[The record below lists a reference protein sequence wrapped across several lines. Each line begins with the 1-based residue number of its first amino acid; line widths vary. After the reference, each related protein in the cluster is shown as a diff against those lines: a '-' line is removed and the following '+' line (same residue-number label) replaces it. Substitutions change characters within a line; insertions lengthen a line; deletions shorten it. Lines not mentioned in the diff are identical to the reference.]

1 MMTPKTSKSKKSSS
15 GTTTLTT
22 QAFLNRHRPTIIQK
36 AVVVHETFKDLGA
49 RWEIIYQENRS
60 AWIEKQNGGC
70 RHLSALVTP
79 LWQAANLLATRFQR
93 NSGVFAD
100 AFGKSDGY
108 KITKLLKTMEEDA
121 KLMESI
127 LSNLEREMAKANKK
141 KVESASKVA
150 PKKKK
155 KAGQNMTKAKVDV

>member
-22 QAFLNRHRPTIIQK
+22 QAFLNRNRTAIIQK
-36 AVVVHETFKDLGA
+36 AVVVHETFKNLGA
-49 RWEIIYQENRS
+49 RWEVIYQENRS
-60 AWIEKQNGGC
+60 AWTEQRQGGC
-70 RHLSALVTP
+70 RHLSTLVSP

-93 NSGVFAD
+93 DSGVFAD

-108 KITKLLKTMEEDA
+108 KITKLLKSMEEDA
-121 KLMESI
+121 KLLESI
-127 LSNLEREMAKANKK
+127 LSNLEREMTKANKK
-141 KVESASKVA
+141 KAESSSKAA

-155 KAGQNMTKAKVDV
+155 KAEHNMTKSKVEV

>member
-1 MMTPKTSKSKKSSS
+1 
-15 GTTTLTT
+15 
-22 QAFLNRHRPTIIQK
+22 
-36 AVVVHETFKDLGA
+36 
-49 RWEIIYQENRS
+49 
-60 AWIEKQNGGC
+60 
-70 RHLSALVTP
+70 LSALVTP